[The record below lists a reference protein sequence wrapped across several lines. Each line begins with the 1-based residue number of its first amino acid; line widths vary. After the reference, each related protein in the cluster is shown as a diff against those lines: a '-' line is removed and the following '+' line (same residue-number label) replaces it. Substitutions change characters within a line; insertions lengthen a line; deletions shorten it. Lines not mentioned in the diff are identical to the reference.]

1 MKRYNFV
8 VRLILVPLLALL
20 VVLVACTTPNTPDS
34 VDEVAR
40 VSTEYLLHKIESG
53 ADILII
59 DNRGEASYN
68 AEHIK
73 GAVWIKTSEILGGL
87 WEAPTD
93 KELILY

>member
-8 VRLILVPLLALL
+8 ARIILVTSLALS
-20 VVLVACTTPNTPDS
+20 VVLVACTTPNTPDG
-34 VDEVAR
+34 VDEVPR
-40 VSTEYLLHKIESG
+40 VSIEYLLQKIESR

-87 WEAPTD
+87 WEAPAG